1 MFVVSLNGMPFQPS
15 LMFVGEDRSLIK
27 IIDHKRYFTRV
38 GATTLSIKTLSVT
51 TLSITTLSTT
61 FKNWDNQHNETQHN
75 VVYCYAECH

>member
-1 MFVVSLNGMPFQPS
+1 MPFQPS

-38 GATTLSIKTLSVT
+38 GATTLSINTLSV
-51 TLSITTLSTT
+51 LSTT
-61 FKNWDNQHNETQHN
+61 FKNWDTQHIETQHN